1 MKTQLVIT
9 DADPT
14 FLAALMETMAAMEKD
29 QGDEV
34 ETFVARFPDFES
46 PDLEWIRDKA
56 AEVIKTRGAIPDEF
70 MVDPKTLTQH
80 VDNQRSYSFSESTST
95 ETVLPEFRYFRNP
108 TGDEWRVP
116 TDGGKGEMRMRDQIE
131 WEPSISKL
139 PHFADEAGPIGH
151 YEEFIPGNESFVMAP
166 SDIIRD
172 LLREGMELAGVLA
185 GETADVTRADRW
197 IYNAGQF
204 LEAFGI
210 PAATINIPEGW
221 PRPGIPHVEETGNGT
236 VVKTG
241 AVIAPEP
248 QPIEPETV
256 FGHPIEA
263 PDKPAE
269 VDQESPPSVEGE
281 HDQASS

>member
-9 DADPT
+9 DADPI
-14 FLAALMETMAAMEKD
+14 FLAALMETMAAMQAEKD
-29 QGDEV
+29 QGDET
-34 ETFVARFPDFES
+34 ESFVARFPDFES

-56 AEVIKTRGAIPDEF
+56 AEVIKTRAAIPESC
-70 MVDPKTLTQH
+70 
-80 VDNQRSYSFSESTST
+80 SYSESLTTQS

-116 TDGGKGEMRMRDQIE
+116 VTGERGEMRMIGQVE

-139 PHFADEAGPIGH
+139 QHFADEAGPIGH
-151 YEEFIPGNESFVMAP
+151 YQEFTPENESFVMTP
-166 SDIIRD
+166 SDMIRD
-172 LLREGMELAGVLA
+172 LLREGIEIAGVLSN
-185 GETADVTRADRW
+185 ETVDVTRADRW

-210 PAATINIPEGW
+210 PSATISTGDNW
-221 PRPGIPHVEETGNGT
+221 PRPGIPHVEGNGT

-241 AVIAPEP
+241 ETIAPEP
-248 QPIEPETV
+248 QPIEPV
-256 FGHPIEA
+256 A
-263 PDKPAE
+263 PVEQEP
-269 VDQESPPSVEGE
+269 DQGE

>member
-9 DADPT
+9 DADPI
-14 FLAALMETMAAMEKD
+14 FLAALMETMAAMQAEKY
-29 QGDEV
+29 QGDET
-34 ETFVARFPDFES
+34 ESFVARFPDFES

-56 AEVIKTRGAIPDEF
+56 AEVIATRA
-70 MVDPKTLTQH
+70 
-80 VDNQRSYSFSESTST
+80 

-116 TDGGKGEMRMRDQIE
+116 ITGERGEMRMVNQLE

-151 YEEFIPGNESFVMAP
+151 YVEFTPNHEAYVMAP
-166 SDIIRD
+166 SDMVRY

-204 LEAFGI
+204 LKAFGI
-210 PAATINIPEGW
+210 PAATIHIPGEHPVW
-221 PRPGIPHVEETGNGT
+221 PRPGIPHVEGNGT

-241 AVIAPEP
+241 TVIAPEP
-248 QPIEPETV
+248 QPVE
-256 FGHPIEA
+256 EA
-263 PDKPAE
+263 
-269 VDQESPPSVEGE
+269 PPSVEGE